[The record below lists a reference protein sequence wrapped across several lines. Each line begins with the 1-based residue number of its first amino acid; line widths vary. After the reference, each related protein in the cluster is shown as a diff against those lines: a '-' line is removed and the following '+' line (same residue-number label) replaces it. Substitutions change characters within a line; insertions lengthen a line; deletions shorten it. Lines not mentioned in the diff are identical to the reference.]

1 MVKYVIFD
9 FDGTIADSKIV
20 FISAWNKI
28 AEKYHFEKMKL
39 TELEN
44 IKKLTIKERCKM
56 LNFPMYKL
64 PIIIPQL
71 YKFYRQSINDL
82 ELFDGIKDV
91 LTELNKKG
99 VNTAII
105 SSNSEENIQLF
116 LKRNKIESVKE
127 IICSSHIFGKDKL
140 LSRFLKLKQLDADE
154 VIYVGD
160 EQRDIIACKKTGIKI
175 IWVEWG
181 YDSIEVGQA
190 EEPDYK
196 ASSPAEIMQLI

>member
-1 MVKYVIFD
+1 MKYVIFD

-71 YKFYRQSINDL
+71 YKLYRQSINDL

-116 LKRNKIESVKE
+116 LKRNNIESVKD

-140 LSRFLKLKQLDADE
+140 LSRFLKLKQLEADE

-181 YDSIEVGQA
+181 YDSIEVVQA

>member
-71 YKFYRQSINDL
+71 YKLYRQSINDL

-116 LKRNKIESVKE
+116 LKRNNIESVKD

-181 YDSIEVGQA
+181 YDSIEVVQA

>member
-181 YDSIEVGQA
+181 YDSIEVVQA

>member
-1 MVKYVIFD
+1 MKYVIFD
-9 FDGTIADSKIV
+9 FDGTIADSKNV

-71 YKFYRQSINDL
+71 YMLYRQSINDL

-116 LKRNKIESVKE
+116 LKRNNIESVKD

-181 YDSIEVGQA
+181 YDSIEVVQA

>member
-1 MVKYVIFD
+1 MKYVIFD

-71 YKFYRQSINDL
+71 YKLYRQSINDL

-116 LKRNKIESVKE
+116 LKRNNIESVKD

-181 YDSIEVGQA
+181 YDSIEVVQA

>member
-1 MVKYVIFD
+1 MKYVIFD

-20 FISAWNKI
+20 IISAWNKI

-116 LKRNKIESVKE
+116 LKRNNIEGVKE

-181 YDSIEVGQA
+181 YDSIEVVQA

>member
-1 MVKYVIFD
+1 MKYVIFD

>member
-1 MVKYVIFD
+1 MKYVIFD

-181 YDSIEVGQA
+181 YDSIEVVQA